1 MTSPF
6 IQMNEDHRRASA
18 WVQRVA
24 RKLAQTID
32 EPGQPAGS
40 LVIR

>member
-6 IQMNEDHRRASA
+6 IQMNEDRRRASA
-18 WVQRVA
+18 RVQRVV

-32 EPGQPAGS
+32 EPGQPAGYF
-40 LVIR
+40 VIR